1 MTLLLEMKNTKTK
14 PKVRVVSRKVKKE
27 DKNFWIEED
36 LSEYIHEFQ
45 STPVSSIWGSAK
57 KYGFRWLLSK

>member
-14 PKVRVVSRKVKKE
+14 PKVRVVSRNVKKE
-27 DKNFWIEED
+27 VKNFWIEED

-45 STPVSSIWGSAK
+45 STPGCSIRGSAK
-57 KYGFRWLLSK
+57 KYGFRWLLS